1 MMYTWEDPRSK
12 RVLKWGLKGVKMS
25 PRNIDVSKVQFKYR
39 RTISKC
45 SITWVHVHVFVN
57 LLMQDGKESFN
68 INTERGAGSGAVA
81 SLIVSSRPGN
91 LGSGSS
97 LSSSTSDSWL
107 SVSSDENLTESLV
120 TADEKDTG

>member
-1 MMYTWEDPRSK
+1 M
-12 RVLKWGLKGVKMS
+12 
-25 PRNIDVSKVQFKYR
+25 
-39 RTISKC
+39 
-45 SITWVHVHVFVN
+45 N
-57 LLMQDGKESFN
+57 LLIQDGKESFN
-68 INTERGAGSGAVA
+68 INTEQGSGTVA

-97 LSSSTSDSWL
+97 LSSSTGDSWL

>member
-1 MMYTWEDPRSK
+1 MYTWEDPCSK

-25 PRNIDVSKVQFKYR
+25 HRNIDVSKVQFKYR
-39 RTISKC
+39 RTVSKC
-45 SITWVHVHVFVN
+45 SITWVHVFVN

-97 LSSSTSDSWL
+97 LSSSTGDSWL